1 MLYSLWKLGI
11 EFSTEHLEI
20 TENADIIKN
29 EKIKNQKKKKK
40 KKKKKKN

>member
-20 TENADIIKN
+20 TENADI
-29 EKIKNQKKKKK
+29 QKKKK
-40 KKKKKKN
+40 N